1 MKQVKALNN
10 RLSASTAV
18 AALMLVNVGVFATP
32 ALAQDVPT
40 PTQPQ
45 TDGPPTDVT
54 TPSGP
59 IESQPTPSTSAEGE
73 RVQSS
78 QDIVVTGSRIPQP
91 NLESASPVTVVSD
104 QDVKLSGTTR
114 VEDLLNQLPSVGAAQ
129 NSSNAN
135 GATGT
140 AEVDLRALGSQRTLV
155 LVNGRRLV
163 PGDPNSSSQASDINF
178 IPAALIKRVDVLTGG
193 ASSVYGA
200 DAVAGV
206 VNFIMDTTFEGI
218 RFDGTLGGYWHRQ
231 DNPSIGN
238 GRNVQDALNARIA
251 AGAAGFEYPTGSDFD
266 GRQIDA
272 TVSIGAG
279 FDDNRGHVVAY
290 AGYRN
295 VKPILQ
301 SARDFSAC
309 GLTGAGANITCGGSG
324 TSAEGR
330 FFTSAF
336 DSPDAS
342 GAYTFGPN
350 GTVVPGSPLY
360 NFNPT
365 NYFQRPDKRFIGGA
379 FAEYEINNAIKPYL
393 EFMFMDDRTLAQ
405 IAPSGNFGNTLTL
418 NCDNPLASAQALSVI
433 CAPSNRITG
442 FLGTYPSTNA
452 APVGSFNQ
460 DNPDTDDINED
471 VLEAPLAFFDA
482 FGNTY
487 NQGYF
492 QLFRRNVEGGARS
505 ADLRHTAFRGVLGT
519 RGDLNQAFSYD
530 AYYQY
535 GRTNYDQIY
544 RNEFSIQRLN
554 RALNVV
560 DDPRTPNVVD
570 PICRSVLDNSDVN
583 CVPYN
588 VFGTPSAA
596 AINYL
601 NVFGL
606 ISGFTTEQVAN
617 ANITGALGEYGI
629 KSPFAEDGFGFN
641 VGAEYRKETLSLSP
655 DQLFQTG
662 DLTGQGAP
670 TLPVDGS
677 FQVREFFAE
686 AQLPLVQRSFID
698 DLTLGAGF
706 RKSYY
711 KLGNGRKFDT
721 NTYKLTA
728 EFAPIRD
735 IRFRGAYN
743 RAVRAPNI
751 QELFSP
757 QFVGLSGST
766 DPCAGFTITAADFGC
781 RAQGLAVGSFTPTN
795 PAEQYNSLLG
805 GNPNLAPE
813 KATTKTIG
821 VVLQPSFLRRF
832 SLTVDYFNIKLDR
845 AIQGFGADAI
855 LGDCVDNATATF
867 TPASCGLVN
876 RDPAGS
882 IFLTPGGFVTDTPV
896 NVGGI
901 KTDGFDIN
909 SSYSQRLGGLGN
921 LSLSFIGTRL
931 RRYITDNGLTEPYDC
946 AGFYGAVCSSG
957 NVSSSAPLPRWRHK
971 ARATLQLPMGLGL
984 SAQWRMMGKVAHERT
999 SDDATLSGTPPV
1011 LSRNIKAQHYLDLAA
1026 TYSIWNAVNLRA
1038 GINNALDNDPPLI
1051 TSSSGS
1057 CPTGPCSGNTYPGT
1071 WDALGRFVYVGAT
1084 IDFKPRRRE
1093 VPVEPVIAPPPP
1105 PPAAPATQTCADGS
1119 VILASDTCPAAP
1131 PPPPPPAAAP
1141 ERG

>member
-1 MKQVKALNN
+1 MTQNRAMNGRLN
-10 RLSASTAV
+10 ASTAIV
-18 AALMLVNVGVFATP
+18 ALMLVNAGLFASP
-32 ALAQDVPT
+32 AQAQDVPT

-45 TDGPPTDVT
+45 TDGPPTDIT

-59 IESQPTPSTSAEGE
+59 VEAQPTPSTSAEGE
-73 RVQSS
+73 PVRQS

-114 VEDLLNQLPSVGAAQ
+114 VEDLLNQLPSVGASQ
-129 NSSNAN
+129 NSSQAN

-163 PGDPNSSSQASDINF
+163 PGDPNSSSQAADINF

-218 RFDGTLGGYWHRQ
+218 RFDGTLGGYWHKQ

-238 GRNVQDALNARIA
+238 GRNVRDALNERIGQGL
-251 AGAAGFEYPTGSDFD
+251 AGYEYPTGSDFD

-295 VKPILQ
+295 VRPILQ
-301 SARDFSAC
+301 SARDFSSC
-309 GLTGAGANITCGGSG
+309 GLTGSGANITCGGSA
-324 TSAEGR
+324 TSGQGNFYISTFETTVEDQAE
-330 FFTSAF
+330 
-336 DSPDAS
+336 
-342 GAYTFGPN
+342 YTFGPDR
-350 GTVVPGSPLY
+350 TVLPGPTALY

-405 IAPSGNFGNTLTL
+405 IAPSGDFGNTLTL
-418 NCDNPLASAQALSVI
+418 NCDNPFASAQALSVI
-433 CAPSNRITG
+433 CAPENQING
-442 FLGTYPSTNA
+442 FLGTYPLTA
-452 APVGSFNQ
+452 AAGGDPA
-460 DNPDTDDINED
+460 T
-471 VLEAPLAFFDA
+471 APIAFFDA

-487 NQGYF
+487 NQGFF
-492 QLFRRNVEGGARS
+492 QLLRRNVEGGPRS
-505 ADLRHTAFRGVLGT
+505 ADLKHTAFRGVVGT
-519 RGDLNQAFSYD
+519 RGDLSNAFSYD

-554 RALNVV
+554 RALNAV
-560 DDPRTPNVVD
+560 DDPRTPGVVD
-570 PICRSVLDNSDVN
+570 PICRSVLDGSDVN
-583 CVPYN
+583 CVPYD

-596 AINYL
+596 SINYL

-670 TLPVDGS
+670 TLPVDGN

-686 AQLPLVQRSFID
+686 AQLPIVQRSFIEE
-698 DLTLGAGF
+698 LTLGAGF

-711 KLGNGRKFDT
+711 KLGNGGKFDT
-721 NTYKLTA
+721 NTYRLTA

-751 QELFSP
+751 QELFAP
-757 QFVGLSGST
+757 QFVGLSGSS
-766 DPCAGFTITAADFGC
+766 DPCSATERLDNDLTAAITASDYGC
-781 RAQGLAVGSFTPTN
+781 LAQGLAIGQTTPSN
-795 PAEQYNSLLG
+795 PAGQYNSLLG
-805 GNPNLAPE
+805 GNPNLVPE

-832 SLTVDYFNIKLDR
+832 SLTVDYFNINLER
-845 AIQGFGADAI
+845 AIQGFGADAV
-855 LGDCVDNATATF
+855 LSDCVDNATATF
-867 TPASCGLVN
+867 TPASCALVN

-882 IFLTPGGFVTDTPV
+882 IWLTPGGFVTDTPV

-909 SSYSQRLGGLGN
+909 TSYSQRLGGLGN

-946 AGFYGAVCSSG
+946 AGFYGATCSG
-957 NVSSSAPLPRWRHK
+957 GTVSSSAPLPRWRHK
-971 ARATLQLPMGLGL
+971 ARATLQLPIGLGL

-999 SDDATLSGTPPV
+999 SDDTTLAGSPPV
-1011 LSRNIKAQHYLDLAA
+1011 LGRNIKAQHYLDLAA
-1026 TYSIWNAVNLRA
+1026 TYTIGESVNLRA

-1051 TSSSGS
+1051 TSSAGS

-1071 WDALGRFVYVGAT
+1071 WDALGRFVYLGAT

-1105 PPAAPATQTCADGS
+1105 PVAAPATQTCADGS
-1119 VILASDTCPAAP
+1119 VILATDTCPAAP
-1131 PPPPPPAAAP
+1131 PPPPPPPAAP